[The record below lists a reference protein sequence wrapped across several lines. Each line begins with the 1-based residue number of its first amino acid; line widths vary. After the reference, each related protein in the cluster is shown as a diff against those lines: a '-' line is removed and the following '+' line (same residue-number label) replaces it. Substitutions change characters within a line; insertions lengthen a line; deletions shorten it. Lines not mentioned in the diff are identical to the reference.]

1 MSKLESLFGNRN
13 NEELKKREIE
23 NGHITYR
30 TLAEYVGDM
39 VLCNNIQSRL
49 YETMELESGDDIEYF
64 DENWNEISREE
75 YEELENN
82 GKIVNEQPIDIYQY
96 YIISG
101 SGADFLQNFSN
112 EIVYYDSEL
121 DIYVWGIT
129 HFGTSWDY
137 VFTDIPVKK

>member
-1 MSKLESLFGNRN
+1 M
-13 NEELKKREIE
+13 
-23 NGHITYR
+23 ITLMKH
-30 TLAEYVGDM
+30 TIAEYVGDM
-39 VLCNNIQSRL
+39 ILCNNMQDRL

-137 VFTDIPVKK
+137 VFTDIPVRKEN